1 MIARVFLL
9 VLDSVG
15 VGEAPDAAEYG
26 DAGCNTL
33 AHVARAAGGLRLPN
47 LESLGLGHIGDF
59 VGVRRVGGPDGCFGR
74 MAERSKGKDTTT
86 GHWELAGQVVEKP
99 FPTYPEGFPDEVIRP
114 FEEAIG
120 RRVLGNRAASGTEII
135 AALGE
140 EHLRTGSP
148 IVYTSADSVFQVAAH
163 ERIVPPEEL
172 YRWCRAARRLLAPP
186 HQVARV
192 IARPF
197 TGEPGAFVR
206 TERRKDF
213 SLDPPGRTLL
223 DLLQAAGQPVV
234 GIGKIHDL
242 FNGRGVGRA
251 LHAGNNGAVMD
262 EILRALATVPR
273 GLIFANLVDFD
284 MLYGHRNDALGY
296 ARALEAFDERL
307 GALLK
312 GLRPGDLLLLTAD
325 HGNDPTT
332 PGTDHSREY
341 VPLLAWGPRLTRG
354 VNLGTRRTFADLGQT
369 VSDALGGGRL
379 AWGESFLDALVP
391 G

>member
-1 MIARVFLL
+1 MITRVFLL
-9 VLDSVG
+9 VLDGVG

-33 AHVARAAGGLRLPN
+33 AHVAQAAGGLRLPH
-47 LESLGLGHIGDF
+47 LESLGLGHVGDF
-59 VGVRRVGGPDGCFGR
+59 AGVRRVGDPDGCFGR

-99 FPTYPEGFPDEVIRP
+99 FPTYPQGFPDEIIRP

-120 RRVLGNRAASGTEII
+120 RRVLGNRPASGTAII

-140 EHLRTGSP
+140 EHLRTGRP

-163 ERIVPPEEL
+163 ERIVPPAEL

-206 TERRKDF
+206 TEGRKDF

-223 DLLQAAGQPVV
+223 DLLQASGQPVV
-234 GIGKIHDL
+234 AIGKIHDL
-242 FNGRGVGRA
+242 FNGRGVSRA
-251 LHAGNNGAVMD
+251 LHAGNNGTVMD
-262 EILRALATVPR
+262 EVLRALATVPR

-332 PGTDHSREY
+332 PGTDHTREY

-354 VNLGTRRTFADLGQT
+354 VNLGTRPTFADLGRT

-379 AWGESFLDALVP
+379 AWGESFLDAFVS